1 MFNFI
6 KKKINQFKIN
16 SAFKNSKKKINKGLI
31 PKNQFP
37 LNGIINFDYNYKPK
51 TSIIIN
57 YFTSLKTMM
66 KTIDNLRTLGD
77 EIEIIIHNDKAM
89 DCEKILKKLNRTN
102 DKMIVS
108 KEIGETYGWRTS
120 ASLAI
125 GEEYFL
131 FIQDDDLAPDNKG
144 WYEDCLNEFNKDND
158 LGMIGMIGGGCY
170 PDRINGGI
178 DFSRE
183 INFKNNF
190 EKFYCSWLKTGPIM
204 IRKKVYKKINGW
216 IPFADIGEADHYTD
230 QDLTMRTWLSGSKAM
245 LLLNQN
251 IKQWKRRFN
260 RGDGLTKKD
269 LTIKDMEKNMYVINR
284 DATWHQNQKKY
295 FKKNELNFKKI
306 DEVVKK
312 ENLKLGITN
321 Y

>member
-1 MFNFI
+1 
-6 KKKINQFKIN
+6 
-16 SAFKNSKKKINKGLI
+16 
-31 PKNQFP
+31 
-37 LNGIINFDYNYKPK
+37 
-51 TSIIIN
+51 
-57 YFTSLKTMM
+57 
-66 KTIDNLRTLGD
+66 
-77 EIEIIIHNDKAM
+77 
-89 DCEKILKKLNRTN
+89 
-102 DKMIVS
+102 
-108 KEIGETYGWRTS
+108 
-120 ASLAI
+120 
-125 GEEYFL
+125 
-131 FIQDDDLAPDNKG
+131 
-144 WYEDCLNEFNKDND
+144 
-158 LGMIGMIGGGCY
+158 
-170 PDRINGGI
+170 
-178 DFSRE
+178 
-183 INFKNNF
+183 
-190 EKFYCSWLKTGPIM
+190 M